1 MIDVI
6 IPVYAGAAQT
16 RRCIESVVA
25 SRQAGPF
32 ETVVVDDATPEPEI
46 AAYLD
51 GLAQEG
57 RITLLRNPANI
68 GFVQSVNRGM
78 ALHSDRDVVLLNS
91 DTEVAN
97 DWLDRLHACAHA
109 QPDVATVTP
118 FSNNATIC
126 SYPFEGWADGVPGT
140 LGLAALD
147 RLFAVTNAGQSLE
160 LPTAV
165 GFCMYIRRDSL
176 AQLGLFDA
184 ARFGRGYGEEN
195 DYSMR
200 AAKAGWRNVMACD
213 VFVFHEGAVSFSGE
227 RGELTQAAT
236 KALLEVH
243 PDYPFKVHD
252 FLVRDPPG
260 AYRAAI
266 DAARVAHDPEE
277 AKHVLAE
284 RYAERVRLMGGLWEI
299 ERLAADRDSKIGQ
312 LNRGLEHVKEQVA
325 ARDRI
330 IGEKEDEIAKLRAGL
345 SHAEFLAFEREREL
359 DRVYNSRR
367 WRFMHFV
374 LRWIVPD
381 KTRGV
386 S

>member
-16 RRCIESVVA
+16 RRCIESVLA
-25 SRQAGPF
+25 SRQVEPF
-32 ETVVVDDATPEPEI
+32 ETMVVDDASPEPAI
-46 AAYLD
+46 ASYLD
-51 GLAQEG
+51 ELARDG
-57 RITLLRNPANI
+57 RITLIRNQSNI

-78 ALHSDRDVVLLNS
+78 SLHAERDVVLLNS

-97 DWLDRLHACAHA
+97 DWLDRLRACAHREA
-109 QPDVATVTP
+109 DVATVTP

-147 RLFAVTNAGQSLE
+147 RLFAATNAGLTVD

-165 GFCMYIRRDSL
+165 GFCMYIRRDCL

-195 DYSMR
+195 DFSMR
-200 AAKAGWRNVMACD
+200 AAKAGWRNVMAGD
-213 VFVFHEGAVSFSGE
+213 VFVFHQGAVSFSGE
-227 RGELTQAAT
+227 RHDLTQAAT
-236 KALLEVH
+236 RALLEVH
-243 PDYPFKVHD
+243 PDYPFKVHE

-260 AYRAAI
+260 PLRAAI

-277 AKHVLAE
+277 ARHVLAE
-284 RYAERVRLMGGLWEI
+284 RYAERVRLMAGLWEI
-299 ERLAADRDSKIGQ
+299 EKLAADRDSAIGQ

-325 ARDRI
+325 ARDRLI
-330 IGEKEDEIAKLRAGL
+330 AEKDDEIAKLRAGL
-345 SHAEFLAFEREREL
+345 SHAEFLAFERAREL
-359 DRVYNSRR
+359 ERIHNSRL
-367 WRFMHFV
+367 WRSLHFV
-374 LRWIVPD
+374 LRRVMPR
-381 KTRGV
+381 KSRGV